1 MPEYHWIFRLLGL
14 VGVVA
19 ALGLLVRFGG
29 AIRKRVDDPNVIRI
43 YLATL
48 GLGTAYGMAISVI
61 AVFLTARGYRETDI
75 GSLAAWFAAGIMLTA
90 IASGSLVGKFGAKRV
105 LTAALF
111 TYAATVTLFPFA
123 PSYGAIAALRVV
135 DGAASVLVWVAS
147 ETILVARARREIKA
161 FVTSIYGMSIAVGYG
176 VGSFSAFVA
185 AKLLPNERV
194 FMVAGAISV
203 VTGTFV
209 LLRLSRDADAHSK
222 GAEEPTAPSAEPT
235 SVSASPPG
243 ESPLGALINR
253 IKTSCF
259 ATFAY
264 GYFQSSVVL
273 FLPLFMKGEKHIPE
287 DRTRLIT
294 GFFAGGMLLAINFAG
309 RLGDR
314 YGHLLVMRYL
324 AVVGTTMIAG
334 FVWLDG
340 FVGMAFAVFVAGAT
354 LASISPL
361 SLALQGLV
369 TREYHRATGVYNA
382 FYAAGMVLGP
392 PISSQIF
399 HRQGGGPMLYHLAA
413 LWALFV
419 VFAQVFR
426 RDDPAVARNAEAPAP
441 LPAPEPE

>member
-1 MPEYHWIFRLLGL
+1 MIRRFLDK
-14 VGVVA
+14 VG
-19 ALGLLVRFGG
+19 
-29 AIRKRVDDPNVIRI
+29 DPNVIRI

-61 AVFLTARGYRETDI
+61 AVFLTDHGYEETDI

-90 IASGSLVGKFGAKRV
+90 LASGALVGKFGAKRV
-105 LTAALF
+105 LVAALF
-111 TYAATVTLFPFA
+111 TYATTVTLFPFA
-123 PSYGAIAALRVV
+123 PGYGAIAALRLV

-176 VGSFSAFVA
+176 IGSGSAFVA

-194 FMVAGAISV
+194 FLVAGIISV
-203 VTGTFV
+203 LTGLFV
-209 LLRLSRDADAHSK
+209 LLRLDRNADAQHEVTED
-222 GAEEPTAPSAEPT
+222 GSAESPT
-235 SVSASPPG
+235 ERA
-243 ESPLGALINR
+243 PLGVLINR

-273 FLPLFMKGEKHIPE
+273 FLPLFMRDDKGIPE
-287 DRTRLIT
+287 DDTRLIT
-294 GFFAGGMLLAINFAG
+294 FFFAAGMLLAINVAG
-309 RLGDR
+309 RVGDR

-324 AVVGTTMIAG
+324 AAVGTTMVAG
-334 FVWLDG
+334 FVWLNG
-340 FVGMAFAVFVAGAT
+340 FVGMAIAVFIAGAT

-369 TREYHRATGVYNA
+369 TREYHRATGVFNA

-399 HRQGGGPMLYHLAA
+399 HRYGGGPMLYHLAA
-413 LWALFV
+413 LWVGFV
-419 VFAQVFR
+419 VFAQIFR
-426 RDDPAVARNAEAPAP
+426 RDDPRAAGNGAAAKVFPVSE
-441 LPAPEPE
+441 L

>member
-1 MPEYHWIFRLLGL
+1 MLK
-14 VGVVA
+14 
-19 ALGLLVRFGG
+19 ALRDK
-29 AIRKRVDDPNVIRI
+29 INDPNVIRI

-61 AVFLTARGYRETDI
+61 AVFLTAKGYKETDI
-75 GSLAAWFAAGIMLTA
+75 GSLAAWFAAGIMITA
-90 IASGSLVGKFGAKRV
+90 VASGSLVGKFGAKPV
-105 LTAALF
+105 LTAALL

-135 DGAASVLVWVAS
+135 DGAASVLVWVSS
-147 ETILVARARREIKA
+147 ETILVARAKREIKA

-176 VGSFSAFVA
+176 VGSFTAFVA

-194 FMVAGAISV
+194 FWLAGAISV
-203 VTGTFV
+203 ITGLFV
-209 LLRLSRDADAHSK
+209 LLRLDRNADAHREDPDDEL
-222 GAEEPTAPSAEPT
+222 ADR
-235 SVSASPPG
+235 PG
-243 ESPLGALINR
+243 EQAPLGTLVSR

-273 FLPLFMKGEKHIPE
+273 FLPLFMKGEKGIPE

-294 GFFAGGMLLAINFAG
+294 GFFAAGMLLAINVAG
-309 RLGDR
+309 RVGDR
-314 YGHLLVMRYL
+314 YGHLLVMRAL

-334 FVWLDG
+334 FVWLNG
-340 FVGMAFAVFVAGAT
+340 FVGMAVAVFIAGAT

-399 HRQGGGPMLYHLAA
+399 HRSGGGPMLYHLAA
-413 LWALFV
+413 LWVAFI
-419 VFAQVFR
+419 VFAQIFR
-426 RDDPAVARNAEAPAP
+426 RDDPAASRAIT
-441 LPAPEPE
+441 PEVVPTP

>member
-1 MPEYHWIFRLLGL
+1 MLQ
-14 VGVVA
+14 
-19 ALGLLVRFGG
+19 AL
-29 AIRKRVDDPNVIRI
+29 AKKIDDSSILRI

-61 AVFLTARGYRETDI
+61 AVFLTARGYAETDI
-75 GSLAAWFAAGIMLTA
+75 GSLAAWFAAGIMSTA
-90 IASGSLVGKFGAKRV
+90 IASGSIVGRFGAKRV

-111 TYAATVTLFPFA
+111 TYAGTVALFPFA
-123 PSYGAIAALRVV
+123 PSYSAIAALRVV

-147 ETILVARARREIKA
+147 ETILVARAQRDIKA
-161 FVTSIYGMSIAVGYG
+161 FVTSIYGMAIAVGYG
-176 VGSFSAFVA
+176 LGSFGAFA
-185 AKLLPNERV
+185 AAQVLPNERV
-194 FMVAGAISV
+194 FLVAGAISV
-203 VTGTFV
+203 LTGVFV
-209 LLRLSRDADAHSK
+209 LLRLDRRADAPRGEVEHAS
-222 GAEEPTAPSAEPT
+222 EDAPER
-235 SVSASPPG
+235 
-243 ESPLGALINR
+243 SPLSTLVGR

-294 GFFAGGMLLAINFAG
+294 GFFAAGMLLAINFAG

-314 YGHLLVMRYL
+314 FGHLLVMRCL

-334 FVWLDG
+334 FVWLDD
-340 FVGMAFAVFVAGAT
+340 FAGMALAVLVAGAT

-399 HRQGGGPMLYHLAA
+399 HREGGGPMLYHLAA
-413 LWALFV
+413 LWAAFI
-419 VFAQVFR
+419 VFAHVFR
-426 RDDPAVARNAEAPAP
+426 RDDPAFAGGASPP
-441 LPAPEPE
+441 LVAPEAD

>member
-1 MPEYHWIFRLLGL
+1 MLQ
-14 VGVVA
+14 
-19 ALGLLVRFGG
+19 ALSKK
-29 AIRKRVDDPNVIRI
+29 IDDPNVIRV
-43 YLATL
+43 YLTTL

-90 IASGSLVGKFGAKRV
+90 IASGTLVGRFGAKRV

-123 PSYGAIAALRVV
+123 PSYAAIAALRVV

-147 ETILVARARREIKA
+147 ETILVARARRESKA
-161 FVTSIYGMSIAVGYG
+161 FVTSIYGMAIAIGYG
-176 VGSFSAFVA
+176 IGSFSAFA
-185 AKLLPNERV
+185 AAQLLPNERV
-194 FMVAGAISV
+194 FLVAGALSV
-203 VTGTFV
+203 LTALYV
-209 LLRLSRDADAHSK
+209 LFRLEPHADAPREPALTGGE
-222 GAEEPTAPSAEPT
+222 GAAPET
-235 SVSASPPG
+235 ASP
-243 ESPLGALINR
+243 LLALIGR

-287 DRTRLIT
+287 ERTRLIT
-294 GFFAGGMLLAINFAG
+294 GFFAAGMLLAINFAG

-314 YGHLLVMRYL
+314 YGHLLVMRGL
-324 AVVGTTMIAG
+324 AVVGTSMIAG
-334 FVWLDG
+334 FVWLDD
-340 FVGMAFAVFVAGAT
+340 FAGMALAVLVAGAT

-369 TREYHRATGVYNA
+369 TREYHRATGIYNA

-399 HRQGGGPMLYHLAA
+399 HREGGGPMLYHLAA
-413 LWALFV
+413 LWAGFV
-419 VFAQVFR
+419 VFAQLFR
-426 RDDPAVARNAEAPAP
+426 RDDPAFGRVGVATSP
-441 LPAPEPE
+441 LVAPEAD